1 MPESAPFR
9 RIVRVEAI
17 PQDGQTLAIEA
28 SPSEREAL
36 ALLYRIPAIAALTA
50 TLRVERAGQGGARV
64 MGAVHAEF
72 TQVCVVSL
80 EPFAATV
87 DEDIDVKFAPQ
98 PEGNSGR
105 RPLRETETVSIA
117 DEDEPDPVIEGK
129 IDVGA
134 LAAEF
139 FALALDPYPRK
150 PGVEFAAPA
159 ESARAYSPF
168 AALAAKSAKR

>member
-1 MPESAPFR
+1 MTESAPFSR
-9 RIVRVEAI
+9 LVRVDAI

-50 TLRVERAGQGGARV
+50 TLSLERAGPGGARV
-64 MGAVHAEF
+64 VGAVHAEF

-80 EPFAATV
+80 EEFAATV
-87 DEDIDVKFAPQ
+87 DEEIDVKFAPR
-98 PEGNSGR
+98 PDEDSGR

-139 FALALDPYPRK
+139 FALGLDPYPRK
-150 PGVEFAAPA
+150 PGASFDPP
-159 ESARAYSPF
+159 RQQDDDDTPF
-168 AALAAKSAKR
+168 AALKGVRRSE